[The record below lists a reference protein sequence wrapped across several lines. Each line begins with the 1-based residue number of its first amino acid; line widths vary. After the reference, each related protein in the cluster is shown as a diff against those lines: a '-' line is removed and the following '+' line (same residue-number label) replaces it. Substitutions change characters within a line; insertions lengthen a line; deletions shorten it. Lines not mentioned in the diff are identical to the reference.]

1 MAHQNKAI
9 NRNIFDNSDINFNSQ
24 SNKNLR
30 KEVKIMSEHKISS
43 LEEKLVNDEKFI
55 NIIEQLVEY
64 FRENKINNSQLLI
77 GGEIIFSYVQPI
89 NFNDID
95 SLKSSALK

>member
-1 MAHQNKAI
+1 
-9 NRNIFDNSDINFNSQ
+9 
-24 SNKNLR
+24 
-30 KEVKIMSEHKISS
+30 MSEHKILS
-43 LEEKLVNDEKFI
+43 LEKKLVDDENFI

-89 NFNDID
+89 NLSDID
-95 SLKSSALK
+95 NLKSSSLK